1 MFYKIS
7 KNNKIRMSQF
17 LMSYMT
23 IINNRNTTRRNR
35 PRNMKK
41 WRGNKRPILNPFAI
55 TFLNVWSYTQPSWW
69 KWFLQLFSINWPT
82 KIKLANKSREK
93 YIIKGK
99 PQSSNRRDKKKALSL
114 AIWICWP
121 PLKSICIVGH
131 MIWICRVNQ
140 PKGIK

>member
-35 PRNMKK
+35 PRNMKN

-55 TFLNVWSYTQPSWW
+55 TFLNV
-69 KWFLQLFSINWPT
+69 
-82 KIKLANKSREK
+82 
-93 YIIKGK
+93 
-99 PQSSNRRDKKKALSL
+99 
-114 AIWICWP
+114 
-121 PLKSICIVGH
+121 
-131 MIWICRVNQ
+131 
-140 PKGIK
+140 